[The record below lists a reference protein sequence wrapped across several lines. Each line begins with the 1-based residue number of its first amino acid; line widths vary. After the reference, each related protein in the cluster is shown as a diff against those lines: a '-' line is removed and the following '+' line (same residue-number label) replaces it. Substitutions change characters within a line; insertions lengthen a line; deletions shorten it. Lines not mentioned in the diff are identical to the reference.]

1 MLRFMGS
8 QSRTQLSDST
18 ELNRSGPVTY
28 EKAKCFPS
36 LKKETDMVI
45 NEMGCRGSCVRKE
58 KAVWKRRECLGNCKQ
73 FHAEGSLSCKKYV
86 TWAEAG
92 RNRQEPHP

>member
-1 MLRFMGS
+1 M
-8 QSRTQLSDST
+8 
-18 ELNRSGPVTY
+18 TY

-58 KAVWKRRECLGNCKQ
+58 KEVWKRRECLGNCKQ

-86 TWAEAG
+86 TWGEAG
-92 RNRQEPHP
+92 RNHTPEGHPPEPPESVDLAFTQSLCTLVTS